1 MMSHAIGRGT
11 RKGAREKKAWET
23 VVCRRR
29 VVKQHHQSI
38 TLCTGIA
45 CLVDADTRFT
55 RDKILGPSY
64 PDIALP
70 GTSATFLVDN
80 LQQKSLIKQDT
91 LKEKHWFYS

>member
-11 RKGAREKKAWET
+11 RKGTREKKAWET

-29 VVKQHHQSI
+29 VVKQHPQSM
-38 TLCTGIA
+38 TLWTGIV

-64 PDIALP
+64 PDITFL
-70 GTSATFLVDN
+70 GTSVKLLDN
-80 LQQKSLIKQDT
+80 LQQKT
-91 LKEKHWFYS
+91 R